1 MKISFIQSGGFLGLR
16 SGCELDTDMLA
27 PDTAQEL
34 EHLTAASGILTSG
47 VFFSESGRDLQQY
60 DITINDGN
68 SEVSVTFDDETLP
81 AAAQSL
87 VDYLQK
93 HSHPSQ
99 LMKDKSNV
107 HQ

>member
-1 MKISFIQSGGFLGLR
+1 MKISFVQSGGFSGLLR
-16 SGCELDTDMLA
+16 GCELDTAVLA
-27 PDTAQEL
+27 ADTAQEL
-34 EHLTAASGILTSG
+34 EYLTEASGISTSG

-60 DITINDGN
+60 DITIDDGN

-93 HSHPSQ
+93 HSRP
-99 LMKDKSNV
+99 KTFDER
-107 HQ
+107 